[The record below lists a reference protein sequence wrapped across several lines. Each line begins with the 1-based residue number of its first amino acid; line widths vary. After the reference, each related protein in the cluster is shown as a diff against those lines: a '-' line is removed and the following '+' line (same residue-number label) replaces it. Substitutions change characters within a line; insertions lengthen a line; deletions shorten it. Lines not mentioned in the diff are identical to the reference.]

1 MKDKKYRRGLQGLDN
16 TTQTLDAEYEDHV
29 NSVDDGD
36 DDGFEADD
44 HVAEDDND
52 SGHTPSTTEVTTTA
66 GVETSTDTSVFSQLL
81 WSSFLKKTKLSR
93 WRAHSKYSK

>member
-16 TTQTLDAEYEDHV
+16 TTHTLDPEYEDHV

-52 SGHTPSTTEVTTTA
+52 DGQSPSTTEVTTTA

-93 WRAHSKYSK
+93 WRAHS

>member
-16 TTQTLDAEYEDHV
+16 TTHTLDAEYEDHV
-29 NSVDDGD
+29 NTVDDGD
-36 DDGFEADD
+36 DDGFEAE
-44 HVAEDDND
+44 HVAEDVND
-52 SGHTPSTTEVTTTA
+52 DGQYPSTTEITTTA

-93 WRAHSKYSK
+93 WRAHSNYSK